1 MSGYKLQKVK
11 EYLTENLKK
20 GFITLNK
27 ASYALPILFAEK
39 KDKGLRFYMDYRRLN
54 ALIKRDKYPIL
65 LINEILAR
73 VQEFK
78 YLTRLNIIAAFNKLR
93 MNSDSEDLTT
103 FITSFGAFKYLILSF
118 GFTNGPT
125 SF

>member
-20 GFITLNK
+20 GFITLSK
-27 ASYALPILFAEK
+27 APYASLILFAEK
-39 KDKGLRFYMDYRRLN
+39 KDGGLRFCVNYRRLN
-54 ALIKRDKYPIL
+54 ALIKRDRYPIP
-65 LINEILAR
+65 LIDEVLAR
-73 VQEFK
+73 VQGSK

-93 MNSDSEDLTT
+93 MNPDNEDLTT
-103 FITSFGAFKYLILSF
+103 FITSFGAFKYLVLSF
-118 GFTNGPT
+118 SLTNGPA